1 MSAGKQAQQR
11 EDDRQ
16 GRSQRRQEGAVRE
29 QRVGQ
34 ETDTDQDIGRG
45 VGFAE
50 RTDATDEHKTRGDE
64 SGGAG
69 VGTA

>member
-1 MSAGKQAQQR
+1 MSAGKQAHQR

-16 GRSQRRQEGAVRE
+16 GRKGSAVRE

-34 ETDTDQDIGRG
+34 ESDTDQHIGRG

-50 RTDATDEHKTRGDE
+50 RPDAADEHKTRGDE